1 MSPPLNQEKD
11 EVVMSYEAY
20 MDKWYPQALSSD
32 SDMPDDEIE
41 RQIEDILEADWNER
55 NSICH

>member
-1 MSPPLNQEKD
+1 
-11 EVVMSYEAY
+11 

-41 RQIEDILEADWNER
+41 RQIDDLLEADWNER
-55 NSICH
+55 DSVCH